1 MKYFLILILLVG
13 LSSCD
18 LFSTREPELPTTSS
32 ITQVPASTPDIL
44 FGNFKSSIEEK
55 VIDNYMVC
63 FADPAF
69 SSKKYTFTASAA
81 AFVQYPVLTNW
92 GIESER
98 QYFNNLKTISL
109 NGNSITLSLSKQVN
123 TPLGDSAIY
132 QADYSLTVNTK
143 DQNITGDYKGTV
155 QFKIYLDKRN
165 QWVIGSWEDIRKG
178 DQKSWS
184 DLKGR
189 LY

>member
-55 VIDNYMVC
+55 IIDNYMVC

-98 QYFNNLKTISL
+98 QYFNNLKTI
-109 NGNSITLSLSKQVN
+109 IHD
-123 TPLGDSAIY
+123 PLGRSFFAPAHNLIDQPRHQRAVVFRIGIDWSFNGFSAHTLL
-132 QADYSLTVNTK
+132 YSPLVFF
-143 DQNITGDYKGTV
+143 G
-155 QFKIYLDKRN
+155 L
-165 QWVIGSWEDIRKG
+165 
-178 DQKSWS
+178 
-184 DLKGR
+184 LAP
-189 LY
+189 